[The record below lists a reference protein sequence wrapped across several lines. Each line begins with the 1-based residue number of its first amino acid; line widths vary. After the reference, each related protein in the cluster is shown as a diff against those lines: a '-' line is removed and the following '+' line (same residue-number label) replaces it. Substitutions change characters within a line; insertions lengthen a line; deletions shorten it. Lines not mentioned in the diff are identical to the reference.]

1 MRNLRN
7 VIYARSKTGYELE
20 LTAVTWA
27 GSKSLICAFGPSKEN
42 VLLQVRHWHKQ
53 KPGSQGQASDD
64 PNCFGDISASWDAPC
79 PLPDLECDQVINL
92 HYFPDVATAC
102 LVLAG
107 GDIVVVR
114 ESHDPTDE
122 KIEIVGSVDV
132 GISAASW
139 SPDEELLVISTRADT
154 LLYMT
159 RDFENVV
166 QVQLSPD
173 DLKLS
178 KHVSVGWGKSETQFK
193 GKGAKVLRDPTMPE
207 TVDEG
212 TLSEYD
218 TGNTSISWRGDGA
231 FVAVN
236 SIEAHTR
243 RVVRVYSRD
252 GSLDS
257 VSEPVNGLTGALSW
271 RPAGNLIA
279 SIQRVPEGVDVVFFE
294 RNGLRHGQFTLRL
307 TKAEMDDWATDI
319 SIAWNVDSTVLAVC
333 FLDRVQLWTMGNYH
347 YYLKQEIFPPYKD
360 RQTNPLGVQWS
371 SEKPLN
377 LTLYNTSKTATILLI
392 MSVTIAKSLVG
403 GIQTLEYESVSC
415 IGPTATPNDFGVVAV
430 IDGSILK
437 VTPMRL
443 ANIPPPMAL
452 HELKLHGNAID
463 VAITARKGVT
473 IIVVLFHDALSCY
486 EWRLPEDVGKE
497 PTHKWITKTS
507 SMMDAPNGHIVE
519 LEKHVNQ
526 SVFFD
531 RDGRL
536 STIQSTISG
545 SVIVAMESDKGKI
558 QCTTRLSE
566 EYQIRTDDQTRLFAS
581 IKHTESPTVVLSSS
595 GRLTVDGRDIC
606 KNCTSF
612 LKTPSH
618 LIFTTSQHLLKFVHI
633 TGAEKMD
640 VPADTP
646 ESDERCRSIERGAKL
661 VTVMPSICALVLQ
674 MPRGNLE
681 TIYPRALVLAGIR
694 DSIQEKKYRKAFLAC
709 RNHRVD
715 MNIMHDYHP
724 QAFIADVELFV
735 DEVRKVEHI
744 DLFLSQLRYFGC
756 SLSCCSLPADM
767 LSGMKMS
774 PKQCTK
780 THCRSQQHRARI
792 LLREHCRLLER
803 TIHPKSIKYA
813 MPSSTS
819 FDIVLQLICKT
830 SLQLT
835 FARCHQTLTQHCPRL
850 LDCVWRAPRKPKVLQ
865 STSAFWPTRTDCMIM
880 HLDFMTLKLHCW

>member
-7 VIYARSKTGYELE
+7 VTYARSKALYEIG
-20 LTAVTWA
+20 LTAVAWA
-27 GSKSLICAFGPSKEN
+27 GNENLVCAFGPTKEN
-42 VLLQVRHWHKQ
+42 VLLQVRYWHKQ
-53 KPGSQGQASDD
+53 KQGSQAQAGDD
-64 PNCFGDISASWDAPC
+64 PYRFGDISASWDAPC
-79 PLPDLECDQVINL
+79 PLPALDCDQVINL

-114 ESHDPTDE
+114 ESPDPADE

-159 RDFENVV
+159 RDFENIV
-166 QVQLSPD
+166 QIQLSPD

-178 KHVSVGWGKSETQFK
+178 KHVSVGWGKSETQFR

-207 TVDEG
+207 TMDEG
-212 TLSEYD
+212 TLSEHD
-218 TGNTSISWRGDGA
+218 TRNTSISWRGDGA

-243 RVVRVYSRD
+243 RVIRVYSRD

-257 VSEPVNGLTGALSW
+257 VSEPVNGLTGALTW

-279 SIQRVPEGVDVVFFE
+279 SIQRLPERVDVVFFE

-307 TKAEMDDWATDI
+307 TKAEMDDWGTDS
-319 SIAWNVDSTVLAVC
+319 SIDWNVDSTVLAVC

-347 YYLKQEIFPPYKD
+347 YYLKQEIFPAYRD
-360 RQTNPLGVQWS
+360 GQTTPLGVQWS
-371 SEKPLN
+371 LEKPLN
-377 LTLYNTSKTATILLI
+377 LTLYTASKTAAKLLV
-392 MSVTIAKSLVG
+392 MPVTIANSLLG
-403 GIQTLEYESVSC
+403 GIQTLEYESVTC
-415 IGPTATPNDFGVVAV
+415 IGPTAAPDDFGVVAV
-430 IDGSILK
+430 IDGNKLK

-443 ANIPPPMAL
+443 ANVPPPMAL
-452 HELKLHGNAID
+452 HELRLYSNAID
-463 VAITARKGVT
+463 VAITAREGVT
-473 IIVVLFHDALSCY
+473 IIGALFHDALSCY

-497 PTHKWITKTS
+497 PAHKWTTKTS
-507 SMMDAPNGHIVE
+507 SMMEAPNGHIVE

-536 STIQSTISG
+536 SVVQSTTSG
-545 SVIVAMESDKGKI
+545 SIIVAAETHNGEVLGASRLSVEDQIG
-558 QCTTRLSE
+558 TADSTRL
-566 EYQIRTDDQTRLFAS
+566 LAS
-581 IKHTESPTVVLSSS
+581 NKHTESPFLAQGSVTLSSS

-606 KNCTSF
+606 RNCTSF

-618 LIFTTSQHLLKFVHI
+618 LIFTTSQHLLKFVHV
-633 TGAEKMD
+633 TDAEQMD

-646 ESDERCRSIERGAKL
+646 ELDERCRSIERGAKL
-661 VTVMPSICALVLQ
+661 VTVMPSLCALVLQ

-694 DSIQEKKYRKAFLAC
+694 DSIQAKKYRKAFLAC

-735 DEVRKVEHI
+735 DQVRKVEHI
-744 DLFLSQLRYFGC
+744 DLFLSQLRYFDCFIGC
-756 SLSCCSLPADM
+756 CLLPADM
-767 LSGMKMS
+767 LSGTKMS
-774 PKQCTK
+774 HKQCTK
-780 THCRSQQHRARI
+780 THCHSQQRRRRI
-792 LLREHCRLLER
+792 LWREH
-803 TIHPKSIKYA
+803 H
-813 MPSSTS
+813 
-819 FDIVLQLICKT
+819 
-830 SLQLT
+830 
-835 FARCHQTLTQHCPRL
+835 
-850 LDCVWRAPRKPKVLQ
+850 
-865 STSAFWPTRTDCMIM
+865 
-880 HLDFMTLKLHCW
+880 

>member
-7 VIYARSKTGYELE
+7 VIYARSITEYEIE
-20 LTAVTWA
+20 LTAIAWA
-27 GSKSLICAFGPSKEN
+27 GSENLICAFGPTEEN
-42 VLLQVRHWHKQ
+42 VLLQLRHWHKQ

-64 PNCFGDISASWDAPC
+64 PYRFGDISASWDAPC
-79 PLPDLECDQVINL
+79 PLPGLDCDEVINL
-92 HYFPDVATAC
+92 HYFLDVATAC

-114 ESHDPTDE
+114 ESPVPADE

-139 SPDEELLVISTRADT
+139 SPDEELLVISTRAGT

-159 RDFENVV
+159 RDFDNIV
-166 QVQLSPD
+166 QIQLSPD
-173 DLKLS
+173 DMKLS

-212 TLSEYD
+212 ALSKHD
-218 TGNTSISWRGDGA
+218 TRKTSISWRGDGA
-231 FVAVN
+231 FVALN

-243 RVVRVYSRD
+243 RVIRVYSRD

-279 SIQRVPEGVDVVFFE
+279 SIQRLPERVDVVFFE

-333 FLDRVQLWTMGNYH
+333 FLDRVQLWTVGNYH
-347 YYLKQEIFPPYKD
+347 YYLKQEIFPTCRD
-360 RQTNPLGVQWS
+360 RQRTLLGVHWS

-377 LTLYNTSKTATILLI
+377 LALYTASKTAAKLLI
-392 MSVTIAKSLVG
+392 MQVMIAKSFVG

-415 IGPTATPNDFGVVAV
+415 IGPTATPDDFGVVAV
-430 IDGSILK
+430 IDGNILK

-443 ANIPPPMAL
+443 ANVPPPMAL
-452 HELKLHGNAID
+452 HELRLHDNATD
-463 VAITARKGVT
+463 VTITARQGVT

-497 PTHKWITKTS
+497 PTNKWTTKTS
-507 SMMDAPNGHIVE
+507 SMMDALNGHIVE
-519 LEKHVNQ
+519 LEKNINQ

-531 RDGRL
+531 RDGWL
-536 STIQSTISG
+536 SVVQSRTSG
-545 SVIVAMESDKGKI
+545 SVIVAVETHNGEIKSAP
-558 QCTTRLSE
+558 RLSE
-566 EYQIRTDDQTRLFAS
+566 EDQIGTGNRSRLLAPN
-581 IKHTESPTVVLSSS
+581 KHTESPFLAQGSVILSSS

-606 KNCTSF
+606 RNCTSF

-633 TGAEKMD
+633 TEAEQMD
-640 VPADTP
+640 IPADTP
-646 ESDERCRSIERGAKL
+646 ELDERCRSIERGAKL

-694 DSIQEKKYRKAFLAC
+694 DSIQGKKYRKAFLAC
-709 RNHRVD
+709 RTHRVD

-724 QAFIADVELFV
+724 QAFVADVALFV
-735 DEVRKVEHI
+735 DQVRRVEHI
-744 DLFLSQLRYFGC
+744 DLFLSQLRYFDCFLGC
-756 SLSCCSLPADM
+756 FV
-767 LSGMKMS
+767 
-774 PKQCTK
+774 
-780 THCRSQQHRARI
+780 
-792 LLREHCRLLER
+792 HCRL
-803 TIHPKSIKYA
+803 II
-813 MPSSTS
+813 
-819 FDIVLQLICKT
+819 FQG
-830 SLQLT
+830 
-835 FARCHQTLTQHCPRL
+835 
-850 LDCVWRAPRKPKVLQ
+850 
-865 STSAFWPTRTDCMIM
+865 
-880 HLDFMTLKLHCW
+880 